1 MLKLLVKVN
10 IKVIRTR
17 PLRLGRGE
25 GGGGMNG
32 GGSNEMYHGGRGNYQ
47 DFLGHSLTII
57 K

>member
-10 IKVIRTR
+10 IKDIRTR
-17 PLRLGRGE
+17 PLRLGRDR
-25 GGGGMNG
+25 GGMNG